1 MRHATLMSLALAAL
15 LGAAGPARAAP
26 PERPPAAVSAAAQGG
41 GQGGAARPFEKRR
54 RNSYAACNR
63 ESHRRDLHGGPRR
76 RFLIRCRLGY
86 ERRQNPSGGPAAGPA
101 RRP

>member
-26 PERPPAAVSAAAQGG
+26 PERAPAAAPPATQGGVHG

-54 RNSYAACNR
+54 RTSYAACNR

-86 ERRQNPSGGPAAGPA
+86 ERRPAPAGPA